1 MKQFLITRDAVNYFG
16 FCAIKYVQCV
26 SVCGRINSQLLCHMF
41 DMHPISHC
49 LYIIETFVLQII
61 KKKETLS
68 IVNFT
73 HLLSDFHSKIRVKN
87 DAFFGFGVDFFLF
100 ATHFA
105 IVTTNKIKNDVKPF
119 GSIFIWFFVF
129 IWEIFLF

>member
-49 LYIIETFVLQII
+49 LYIIEAFVLQII
-61 KKKETLS
+61 KKKKHCLLLILLIFFRIS
-68 IVNFT
+68 IVKYVWKTMPF
-73 HLLSDFHSKIRVKN
+73 SDLAWI
-87 DAFFGFGVDFFLF
+87 FFLF

-105 IVTTNKIKNDVKPF
+105 IVTTNKIKNNVKPF